1 MRNRI
6 LNVVTTFIKMIN
18 NTFPLGQSRMCCLF
32 YSLFAKIVKINA
44 IKVMF
49 NIIETFKD
57 DSPNF
62 NELVIKFI
70 KSKVNSD

>member
-1 MRNRI
+1 
-6 LNVVTTFIKMIN
+6 
-18 NTFPLGQSRMCCLF
+18 
-32 YSLFAKIVKINA
+32 
-44 IKVMF
+44 MF

-70 KSKVNSD
+70 KSKVNRDWYCGPS